1 MAATARASIPAQ
13 KQPAFDMRSLWRVAS
28 WGTAASLA
36 LALAALAGYSET
48 GSRLLATA
56 LNGPGTG
63 TQEAPVASREADND
77 RAASSQALSA
87 LAVDRN
93 QLDARLSMIERHLD
107 DLTGSIKAQA
117 ASQGLVSSGP
127 ISSGPPVPSPTR
139 QAAQPMPPETV
150 STSNAPIVARSD
162 SVPAAGVTS
171 AEHASSAEESKT
183 QFGVDIGA
191 AANFDGLRQLW
202 SSTKSSNAAPFE
214 GLSPIVG
221 VNESGRARTPEL
233 RLIVGPFSD
242 AETAVRWCT
251 TLAAGNRFCQLSSF
265 EGQRLTDADRVI
277 ERKPPPRTVPRI
289 QPAPRLFGL
298 F

>member
-28 WGTAASLA
+28 WGTAASWPLA
-36 LALAALAGYSET
+36 RAALAGYSET

-63 TQEAPVASREADND
+63 TQEAPIASREADND

-87 LAVDRN
+87 LAVDRD

-117 ASQGLVSSGP
+117 AQQALVSSAP
-127 ISSGPPVPSPTR
+127 FPTAPRSPPPTR
-139 QAAQPMPPETV
+139 KTAQPMPPETV

-171 AEHASSAEESKT
+171 GEHASSAEESKT
-183 QFGVDIGA
+183 QFGVDIGRA
-191 AANFDGLRQLW
+191 ATVDGFGHW
-202 SSTKSSNAAPFE
+202 S
-214 GLSPIVG
+214 LS
-221 VNESGRARTPEL
+221 
-233 RLIVGPFSD
+233 
-242 AETAVRWCT
+242 
-251 TLAAGNRFCQLSSF
+251 
-265 EGQRLTDADRVI
+265 
-277 ERKPPPRTVPRI
+277 
-289 QPAPRLFGL
+289 
-298 F
+298 